1 MDNPERVHPFPQP
14 GQEVQVIDGP
24 FTGFDG
30 VVESVNEKERKAIVA
45 VAFFGRAAL
54 ASFYFH
60 QIEPLSDSHPR
71 PF

>member
-1 MDNPERVHPFPQP
+1 MDNPEQVSPIPQP
-14 GQEVQVIDGP
+14 GQAVEIIDGP

-30 VVESVNEKERKAIVA
+30 VVESVNEEERKAIVA
-45 VAFFGRAAL
+45 VNFFGRATL
-54 ASFYFH
+54 ASFYFR